1 MIDILDVH
9 THTIASG
16 HAYSTLQ
23 EMINSAKTKG
33 LKLLGITEHT
43 NKMPGTCS
51 EIYFYN
57 FKVIPR
63 KQDDLLIR
71 MGAEINIID
80 YDGTMDLSTKAFS
93 KIDYGI
99 ASLHDICIK
108 PGSQEENT
116 SAIINA
122 MKHDKIKII
131 GHPDNGYYPVD
142 YEKLALAAKEYNVL
156 LELNNSSVRPDGE
169 RLNSRE
175 NMKTLLKYCAQHQT
189 NLIINSDAH
198 IANDVGNHKYVHQIL
213 TEMNFPSTL
222 IVNTSVD
229 KFKKFID

>member
-1 MIDILDVH
+1 MVDILDAH
-9 THTIASG
+9 THTLVSG

-23 EMINSAKTKG
+23 EMINSAKEKG
-33 LKLLGITEHT
+33 LKLLGVTEHT

-63 KQDDLLIR
+63 QQDDLLIR
-71 MGAEINIID
+71 MGAEINIMD
-80 YDGTMDLSTKAFS
+80 YQGNMDLSDKGFS

-116 SAIINA
+116 TAIIEA
-122 MKHDKIKII
+122 MKHPKIKII

-142 YEKLALAAKEYNVL
+142 YNKLAQAAKEYHVL
-156 LELNNSSVRPDGE
+156 LELNNSSVNPKGE

-175 NMKTLLKYCAQHQT
+175 NMKIMLKYCEQYQT
-189 NLIINSDAH
+189 DLIINSDAH
-198 IANDVGNHKYVHQIL
+198 IANDVGNHFHVHQIL
-213 TEMNFPSTL
+213 DEIHFPSTL

-229 KFKKFID
+229 KFKQYID